1 MMTDRRGRLTQF
13 ALVLIANALSP
24 GTQAVAQESQIEVTH
39 QARALQP
46 GEVVLLRAESP
57 RPLSQLRATAF
68 DREFPLF
75 SDGAGLRWTGLVG
88 IDLETKPG
96 RYTVKLRGSDTSG
109 KPVACDD
116 ALAVGVKRFPTRQL
130 AVDEK
135 FVTPPKEV
143 LARIKEESAKVRAIF
158 DRVTPQRYWSGAF
171 AIPVP
176 GPVISSFGKRSVYN
190 GQPRSPHSGTDFRAA
205 TGTPVRTPNSG
216 KVVLA
221 AELYFSG
228 NTVIIDHGLGL
239 YSYFGHLSAFSVQEG
254 ATVES
259 GEVVGKA
266 GATGLVTG
274 PHLHWSVRL
283 VGTRVDPMSLL
294 SLFSGEGHDFSPPPA
309 RRGTPCLRA
318 GGQEKHAEDPFDR
331 VAQTMRSRLGRRNAS
346 SKE

>member
-1 MMTDRRGRLTQF
+1 MKTDRIRRLARF
-13 ALVLIANALSP
+13 ALVLIASALCP
-24 GTQAVAQESQIEVTH
+24 GNQAAAQESQIEVTH

-57 RPLSQLRATAF
+57 RPLSQLRAVVF
-68 DREFPLF
+68 GREFPLF
-75 SDGAGLRWTGLVG
+75 PDDAGLRWTGLVG
-88 IDLETKPG
+88 IDLETKAG
-96 RYTVKLRGSDTSG
+96 RYTVRLLGSDTSG
-109 KPVACDD
+109 KPVSCDD
-116 ALAVGVKRFPTRQL
+116 ALAVGIKKFPTRQL

-135 FVTPPKEV
+135 FVTPPREV

-158 DRVTPQRYWSGAF
+158 DRVTPERYWSGAF
-171 AIPVP
+171 AAPVP

-205 TGTPVRTPNSG
+205 SGTPVRTPNSG
-216 KVVLA
+216 RVVLA

-228 NTVIIDHGLGL
+228 KTVIIDHGLGL
-239 YSYFGHLSAFSVQEG
+239 YSYFGHLSAFSVQGG

-259 GEVVGKA
+259 GEIVGKV

-294 SLFSGEGHDFSPPPA
+294 SLFPQEIQPRSP
-309 RRGTPCLRA
+309 
-318 GGQEKHAEDPFDR
+318 
-331 VAQTMRSRLGRRNAS
+331 
-346 SKE
+346 